1 MKEIEEILRHY
12 TFENFAKEDHKI
24 YPADFFS
31 LDEKILLDVR
41 SREEME
47 IVKFPLKDILKVIEI
62 PIYEIPDRFKEI
74 PNRTTVGI
82 FCAASIRAIM
92 VFLYLKA
99 KGYDNVK
106 ILAGGYDLMFP
117 ELKPGKLYKSQK
129 L

>member
-31 LDEKILLDVR
+31 LNEKILLDVR
-41 SREEME
+41 SKEEMD
-47 IVKFPLKDILKVIEI
+47 IVKFPLKDISEVIEI
-62 PIYEIPDRFKEI
+62 PVYEIPDRHNEI
-74 PNRTTVGI
+74 PQNKTVGI
-82 FCAASIRAIM
+82 FCAASIRATM

-99 KGYDNVK
+99 KGYNNVK